1 MWANWSGKSSL
12 LKTILWITNAHSWIV
27 KFMWEQINSWN
38 INRIWYAPDIFLW
51 YEKVKVVDYFNVL
64 SKLYSVNLLEYWF
77 YSDLEKFWLLDLLNT
92 KIWSLSLWNQKK
104 VLLLWSLVNDPDL
117 IIRDEP
123 LNWLDMFWREII
135 RQKIIDLKEK
145 WCSIL
150 ITTHFLDN
158 LETVLDKMF
167 LLENG
172 RIQKS
177 TPSLS
182 TAVLRGGSGM
192 NNKI

>member
-1 MWANWSGKSSL
+1 
-12 LKTILWITNAHSWIV
+12 
-27 KFMWEQINSWN
+27 
-38 INRIWYAPDIFLW
+38 
-51 YEKVKVVDYFNVL
+51 
-64 SKLYSVNLLEYWF
+64 LLEYWF